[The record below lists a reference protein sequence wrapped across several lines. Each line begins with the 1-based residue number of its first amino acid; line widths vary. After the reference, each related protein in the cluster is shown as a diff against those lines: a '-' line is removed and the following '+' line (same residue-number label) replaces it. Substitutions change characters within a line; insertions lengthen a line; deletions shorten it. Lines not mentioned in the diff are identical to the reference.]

1 MSTVIN
7 VAIRKS
13 QEFEEFLELNG
24 FSVENLGEENFSV
37 IRDEELAVIVNVTEG
52 VMRFQVDICS
62 TSTLDSK
69 EMYFKFLDLN
79 TEILPVS
86 FGVDSTDAKDP
97 RLVLIESRLTADLS
111 SDELLGVFDS
121 LELATDRA
129 EEVLTEG
136 LGESS

>member
-1 MSTVIN
+1 MGTEIN

-24 FSVENLGEENFSV
+24 FSVENLGDQNFSV
-37 IRDEELAVIVNVTEG
+37 TRDDELAVMVNVTDG
-52 VMRFQVDICS
+52 VMRFQVNICS
-62 TSTLDSK
+62 TSTIDSK

-86 FGVDSTDAKDP
+86 FGVDSTDADDP
-97 RLVLIESRLTADLS
+97 HLVLTESRLTGDLS

-136 LGESS
+136 LS

>member
-1 MSTVIN
+1 MGAEIN

-24 FSVENLGEENFSV
+24 FAVENLGGQNFSV
-37 IRDEELAVIVNVTEG
+37 TRDDELAVMVNVTEG
-52 VMRFQVDICS
+52 VMRFQVNICS
-62 TSTLDSK
+62 TSTIDSK

-86 FGVDSTDAKDP
+86 FGVDSTDADDP
-97 RLVLIESRLTADLS
+97 RLVLTESRLTGDLS
-111 SDELLGVFDS
+111 SEELLGVFDS

-129 EEVLTEG
+129 EEVLTQG
-136 LGESS
+136 LG

>member
-1 MSTVIN
+1 MGAEIN

-24 FSVENLGEENFSV
+24 FAVENLGDQNFSV
-37 IRDEELAVIVNVTEG
+37 TREDELAVMVNVTEG
-52 VMRFQVDICS
+52 VMRFQVNICS
-62 TSTLDSK
+62 TSTIDSK

-86 FGVDSTDAKDP
+86 FGVDSTDTDDP
-97 RLVLIESRLTADLS
+97 RLVLTESRLTGDLS
-111 SDELLGVFDS
+111 SEELLGVFDS

-129 EEVLTEG
+129 EEVLTQS
-136 LGESS
+136 LG

>member
-1 MSTVIN
+1 MGAEIN

-24 FSVENLGEENFSV
+24 FAVENLGDQNFSV
-37 IRDEELAVIVNVTEG
+37 TREDELAVMVNVTEG
-52 VMRFQVDICS
+52 VMRFQVNICS
-62 TSTLDSK
+62 TSTIDSK

-86 FGVDSTDAKDP
+86 FGVDSTDTDDP
-97 RLVLIESRLTADLS
+97 RLVLTESRLTGDLS
-111 SDELLGVFDS
+111 SEELLGVFDS

-129 EEVLTEG
+129 EEVLTQG
-136 LGESS
+136 LG

>member
-1 MSTVIN
+1 MGAEIN

-24 FSVENLGEENFSV
+24 FAVENLGDQNFSV
-37 IRDEELAVIVNVTEG
+37 TREDELAVMVNVTEG
-52 VMRFQVDICS
+52 VMRFQVNICS
-62 TSTLDSK
+62 TSTIDSK

-86 FGVDSTDAKDP
+86 FGVDSTDTDDP
-97 RLVLIESRLTADLS
+97 RLVLTESRLTGDLS
-111 SDELLGVFDS
+111 SEELLGVFDS

-136 LGESS
+136 LG

>member
-1 MSTVIN
+1 MATEIS

-37 IRDEELAVIVNVTEG
+37 TRDEELAVMVNVTEG
-52 VMRFQVDICS
+52 VMRFQVNICS
-62 TSTLDSK
+62 TSNIDTK

-86 FGVDSTDAKDP
+86 FGVDSTDADDP
-97 RLVLIESRLTADLS
+97 CLVLTESRLTADLS

-129 EEVLTEG
+129 EEVLTQG
-136 LGESS
+136 LN